1 MSLEAEVRWQQQQL
15 DRPHDHALAGSSG
28 VNMKASTTETPPP
41 TVLNPKQSKKRRIEA
56 GTSETVG
63 ETVEPMDD
71 EGDEGDDGG
80 GSDVAVDDD
89 GDDGDD
95 GGDEE
100 ALFDAAQLS
109 PEHLAY
115 TESEYGLPGTGSQ
128 EERAEAAVEAL
139 RAQSAKLRKKK
150 NGKISKDAKDRRNMQ
165 NAWRRVDSYQTE
177 GGK

>member
-1 MSLEAEVRWQQQQL
+1 MSLEADVRWQQQQL

-41 TVLNPKQSKKRRIEA
+41 TVLNAKQRKKRRIEA

-71 EGDEGDDGG
+71 EGDEGDD
-80 GSDVAVDDD
+80 
-89 GDDGDD
+89 
-95 GGDEE
+95 EE
-100 ALFDAAQLS
+100 ALLDAAQLS
-109 PEHLAY
+109 PERLAY

>member
-1 MSLEAEVRWQQQQL
+1 MSLEADVRWQQQQL

-41 TVLNPKQSKKRRIEA
+41 TVLNAEQRKKRRIEA

-63 ETVEPMDD
+63 ETVEPMD
-71 EGDEGDDGG
+71 EGDEGDD
-80 GSDVAVDDD
+80 
-89 GDDGDD
+89 
-95 GGDEE
+95 EE
-100 ALFDAAQLS
+100 ALLDAAQLS
-109 PEHLAY
+109 PERLAY

>member
-1 MSLEAEVRWQQQQL
+1 MHDSARPSVPSLARSRDKFAADNKEAWQAPQQE
-15 DRPHDHALAGSSG
+15 ALA
-28 VNMKASTTETPPP
+28 
-41 TVLNPKQSKKRRIEA
+41 KQRKKRRIEA

-63 ETVEPMDD
+63 ETVEPMD
-71 EGDEGDDGG
+71 EGDEGDD
-80 GSDVAVDDD
+80 
-89 GDDGDD
+89 
-95 GGDEE
+95 EE
-100 ALFDAAQLS
+100 ALLDAAQLS

-115 TESEYGLPGTGSQ
+115 TESEYGLPETGSQ

>member
-1 MSLEAEVRWQQQQL
+1 L
-15 DRPHDHALAGSSG
+15 
-28 VNMKASTTETPPP
+28 TPPP
-41 TVLNPKQSKKRRIEA
+41 ADHPETKRAEEMAAALRRLATPSRGKYGVDGSTEA
-56 GTSETVG
+56 TQTLLLAASVG
-63 ETVEPMDD
+63 LEPMD

-89 GDDGDD
+89 GDDDDD

-100 ALFDAAQLS
+100 ALLATAQLS
-109 PEHLAY
+109 PERLTY
-115 TESEYGLPGTGSQ
+115 IESEYGLPGTGSQ
-128 EERAEAAVEAL
+128 EERAEAGVEVL

-150 NGKISKDAKDRRNMQ
+150 NGKISNDAKDRRNMQ

>member
-1 MSLEAEVRWQQQQL
+1 MSLEADVRWQQQQL

-41 TVLNPKQSKKRRIEA
+41 TVLNAKQRKKRRIEA

-63 ETVEPMDD
+63 ETVEPMD
-71 EGDEGDDGG
+71 EGDEGDD
-80 GSDVAVDDD
+80 
-89 GDDGDD
+89 
-95 GGDEE
+95 EE
-100 ALFDAAQLS
+100 ALLDAAQLS
-109 PEHLAY
+109 PERLAY

>member
-1 MSLEAEVRWQQQQL
+1 MSLEADVRWQQQQL

-41 TVLNPKQSKKRRIEA
+41 TVLNAKQRKKRRIEA

-71 EGDEGDDGG
+71 EGDEGDD
-80 GSDVAVDDD
+80 
-89 GDDGDD
+89 
-95 GGDEE
+95 EE
-100 ALFDAAQLS
+100 ALLDAAQLS
-109 PEHLAY
+109 PERLAY

-165 NAWRRVDSYQTE
+165 NAWRRVDSYQAE

>member
-1 MSLEAEVRWQQQQL
+1 MSLEAHHRWHKQREQR
-15 DRPHDHALAGSSG
+15 DRLHDHKLASSSG

-41 TVLNPKQSKKRRIEA
+41 TLLNAEQRKKRRIEA

-63 ETVEPMDD
+63 ETVEPMD
-71 EGDEGDDGG
+71 EGDEGDD
-80 GSDVAVDDD
+80 
-89 GDDGDD
+89 
-95 GGDEE
+95 EE
-100 ALFDAAQLS
+100 ALLDAAQLS
-109 PEHLAY
+109 PERLAY

-128 EERAEAAVEAL
+128 EERAEAGVEVL

>member
-1 MSLEAEVRWQQQQL
+1 MHDSARSSVPSLARSRDKFAADNKEAWQAPQQE
-15 DRPHDHALAGSSG
+15 ALA
-28 VNMKASTTETPPP
+28 
-41 TVLNPKQSKKRRIEA
+41 KQRKKRRIEA

-63 ETVEPMDD
+63 ETVEPMD

-100 ALFDAAQLS
+100 ALLDAAQLS
-109 PEHLAY
+109 PERLAY

>member
-1 MSLEAEVRWQQQQL
+1 MSLEADVRWQQQQL

-41 TVLNPKQSKKRRIEA
+41 TVLNAKQRKKRRIEA

-63 ETVEPMDD
+63 ETVEPMD
-71 EGDEGDDGG
+71 EGDEGDD
-80 GSDVAVDDD
+80 
-89 GDDGDD
+89 
-95 GGDEE
+95 EE
-100 ALFDAAQLS
+100 ALLDAAQLS
-109 PEHLAY
+109 PERLAY

-165 NAWRRVDSYQTE
+165 NAWRRVDSYQAE

>member
-1 MSLEAEVRWQQQQL
+1 
-15 DRPHDHALAGSSG
+15 
-28 VNMKASTTETPPP
+28 MKASTTETPPP
-41 TVLNPKQSKKRRIEA
+41 TLLNAEQRKKRRIEA

-63 ETVEPMDD
+63 ETVEPMD
-71 EGDEGDDGG
+71 EGDEGDD
-80 GSDVAVDDD
+80 
-89 GDDGDD
+89 
-95 GGDEE
+95 EE
-100 ALFDAAQLS
+100 ALLDAAQLS
-109 PEHLAY
+109 PERLAY

>member
-1 MSLEAEVRWQQQQL
+1 MHDSARSSVPSLARSRDKFAADNKEAWQAPQQE
-15 DRPHDHALAGSSG
+15 ALA
-28 VNMKASTTETPPP
+28 
-41 TVLNPKQSKKRRIEA
+41 KQRKKRRIEA

-63 ETVEPMDD
+63 ETVEPMD
-71 EGDEGDDGG
+71 EGDEGDD
-80 GSDVAVDDD
+80 
-89 GDDGDD
+89 
-95 GGDEE
+95 EE
-100 ALFDAAQLS
+100 ALLDAAQLS
-109 PEHLAY
+109 PERLAY

>member
-1 MSLEAEVRWQQQQL
+1 
-15 DRPHDHALAGSSG
+15 
-28 VNMKASTTETPPP
+28 MKASTTETPPP
-41 TVLNPKQSKKRRIEA
+41 TLLNAEQRKKRRIEA

-63 ETVEPMDD
+63 ETVEPMD
-71 EGDEGDDGG
+71 EGDEGDD
-80 GSDVAVDDD
+80 
-89 GDDGDD
+89 
-95 GGDEE
+95 EE
-100 ALFDAAQLS
+100 ALLDAAQLS
-109 PEHLAY
+109 PERLAY

-150 NGKISKDAKDRRNMQ
+150 NGKISNDAKDRRNMQ

>member
-1 MSLEAEVRWQQQQL
+1 MSLEAHHRRHEQR
-15 DRPHDHALAGSSG
+15 DRLHDHELASSIG

-41 TVLNPKQSKKRRIEA
+41 TVLNAEQRKKRRIEA

-63 ETVEPMDD
+63 ETVEPMD
-71 EGDEGDDGG
+71 EGDEGDD
-80 GSDVAVDDD
+80 
-89 GDDGDD
+89 
-95 GGDEE
+95 EE
-100 ALFDAAQLS
+100 ALLDAAQLS
-109 PEHLAY
+109 PERLAY

-128 EERAEAAVEAL
+128 EERAEVAVEAL

>member
-1 MSLEAEVRWQQQQL
+1 MSLEAHHRWHKQREQRL
-15 DRPHDHALAGSSG
+15 HDHELASSIG

-41 TVLNPKQSKKRRIEA
+41 TVLNAEQRKKRRIEA

-63 ETVEPMDD
+63 ETVEPMD
-71 EGDEGDDGG
+71 EGDEGDD
-80 GSDVAVDDD
+80 
-89 GDDGDD
+89 
-95 GGDEE
+95 EE
-100 ALFDAAQLS
+100 ALLDAAQLS
-109 PEHLAY
+109 PERLAY